1 VPTRDGGHPVGC
13 RDRHPHP
20 RDRRLTASISDP
32 TPAKPDW
39 WDTITQH
46 VRTLGKAWGD
56 SAVWEGTGNVPG
68 SDLSNEKW
76 GKITL
81 TEMVVHGWDIANT
94 AGMMAG

>member
-1 VPTRDGGHPVGC
+1 
-13 RDRHPHP
+13 
-20 RDRRLTASISDP
+20 
-32 TPAKPDW
+32 
-39 WDTITQH
+39 